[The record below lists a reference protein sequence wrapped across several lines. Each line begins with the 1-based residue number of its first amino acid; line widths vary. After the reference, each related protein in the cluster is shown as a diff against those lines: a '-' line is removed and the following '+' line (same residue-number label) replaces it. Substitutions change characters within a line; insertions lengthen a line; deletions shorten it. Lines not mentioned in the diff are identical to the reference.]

1 MTPSLKLRHTLITA
15 LAGVMFLS
23 GITCTAELTMT
34 DGGTE
39 LQCIPR
45 TSQRV
50 AKGLYGT
57 VADLPEV
64 DRLSLILSD
73 PADRAQTIEQDLRF
87 VEVEGPW
94 AIYEIT
100 GPNPRL
106 YMPGIIDM
114 TQPTTQMCPGT
125 VWGEFEQSYYSF
137 DPWIRVSGK
146 WVNEASPRVIT
157 DHPTNAMRWHG
168 QFICDGPFDV
178 LGGNAVPSGRVDYT
192 FIDFEVPPPIGS
204 VFSFRMITTG
214 PHSVPKP
221 NIHGDHDP
229 PLCCTEQSGCCI
241 VDDPNCPPTQWPYCG
256 DRNVDPGEQ
265 CDDGNNLNGDG
276 CSATCTIE
284 PYCGDG
290 TKNPG
295 EQCDDGN
302 NANGDGCSAT
312 CTIEPYC
319 GDGTQDPGEA
329 CDDGLNNGQPGFCNA
344 TCTGIEPP
352 DPTPYCGDGTQDPG
366 EACDDGTN
374 NGKPGFCNA
383 TCTGIEPPDPSPY
396 CGDGTQDPGEACDDG
411 NASDTDG
418 CLNTCV
424 LARCGDGVVQ
434 AGVEACDDGNTVD
447 FDACRNACLLP
458 ECGDGVISTGETC
471 DDGAD
476 NGQPGLCKVDCTGP
490 GEPPNLSGTCGDGII
505 NGTEVC
511 DDGADNGQPG
521 FCRTNCSGASEPA
534 NPSLPFCDE
543 PITVE

>member
-1 MTPSLKLRHTLITA
+1 MPMTPSLKLRHTLIMSLT
-15 LAGVMFLS
+15 GVMFLS
-23 GITCTAELTMT
+23 GITCTADLTMT

-45 TSQRV
+45 TQRV

-64 DRLSLILSD
+64 DRLFLMLAD

-125 VWGEFEQSYYSF
+125 VWGEFEQSYGSF
-137 DPWIRVSGK
+137 TPWMRVNGK

-178 LGGNAVPSGRVDYT
+178 LGGKAVPAGRVDYT
-192 FIDFEVPPPIGS
+192 FIDFEVAPPIGS
-204 VFSFRMITTG
+204 IFSFRMVTTG
-214 PHSVPKP
+214 PYSVPKP
-221 NIHGDHDP
+221 IVHGDLDP

-265 CDDGNNLNGDG
+265 CDDGNNVNGDG

-319 GDGTQDPGEA
+319 GDGTKDSGEA
-329 CDDGLNNGQPGFCNA
+329 CDDGLNNGKPGFCNA

-352 DPTPYCGDGTQDPG
+352 DPTPYCGDGTKDPG

-374 NGKPGFCNA
+374 NGKPNFCNA

-396 CGDGTQDPGEACDDG
+396 CGDGTKDPGEACDDG
-411 NASDTDG
+411 T
-418 CLNTCV
+418 
-424 LARCGDGVVQ
+424 
-434 AGVEACDDGNTVD
+434 
-447 FDACRNACLLP
+447 
-458 ECGDGVISTGETC
+458 
-471 DDGAD
+471 D
-476 NGQPGLCKVDCTGP
+476 NGQPGFCKADCTGP
-490 GEPPNLSGTCGDGII
+490 GEPPNPSGTCGDGII
-505 NGTEVC
+505 GGTEVC

-521 FCRTNCSGASEPA
+521 FCRANCSGASEPA
-534 NPSLPFCDE
+534 NPSLPFCDDL
-543 PITVE
+543 ITVE